1 MPKTSVIVSG
11 AHTGSQRWK
20 RATLPGGRPPPGFG
34 AKPAGIHLASS
45 ADPPAISRG
54 HAARRPP
61 GSTLHLPG
69 SWSRLPDPGT
79 TSGS

>member
-45 ADPPAISRG
+45 ADPPTSD
-54 HAARRPP
+54 
-61 GSTLHLPG
+61 LPG
-69 SWSRLPDPGT
+69 ATPPAVLPVHPAST
-79 TSGS
+79 RILEPSP